1 MASGSR
7 DEMIPDEG
15 FPEDDVDPE
24 KLQVCEYWRCGD
36 MFEQRTA
43 NQRFCRKACRSRH
56 HKWTRAQARKERK
69 AQAKRERAELSAAR
83 REPVVPEEP
92 VVFEAPIVSEEPD
105 GPEWT
110 DDW

>member
-1 MASGSR
+1 MASGR
-7 DEMIPDEG
+7 DEMLPDES

-83 REPVVPEEP
+83 REPPLHETPLVPEEP
-92 VVFEAPIVSEEPD
+92 AEPEEPAS
-105 GPEWT
+105 PKWT